1 MSLLS
6 SCYSALLDGMN
17 AEVQIRW
24 LQIVVRN
31 SFYPDLPR
39 VRSFLHKHVSFVNE
53 VLFVTEAVSISIL
66 IVRTFCVV

>member
-1 MSLLS
+1 MFDFSSLVMQNMIDLSEVMSLLS

-39 VRSFLHKHVSFVNE
+39 VRSFLHKHVSFVN
-53 VLFVTEAVSISIL
+53 
-66 IVRTFCVV
+66 

>member
-1 MSLLS
+1 MFDFSSLVMRNMIDLSEVMSLLS
-6 SCYSALLDGMN
+6 SCYSALLDDMN

-39 VRSFLHKHVSFVNE
+39 VRSFLHKHVSFAN
-53 VLFVTEAVSISIL
+53 
-66 IVRTFCVV
+66 